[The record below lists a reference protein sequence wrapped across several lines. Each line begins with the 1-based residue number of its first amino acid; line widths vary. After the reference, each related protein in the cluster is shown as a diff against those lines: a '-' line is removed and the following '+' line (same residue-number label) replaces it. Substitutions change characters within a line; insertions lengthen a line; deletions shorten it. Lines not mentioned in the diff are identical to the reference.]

1 MPETDWRDAQYDMLH
16 LPVIETVRYHYE
28 FNGNRAATILSDGE
42 VQNYFYNLHDQLVK
56 LEIFKKD
63 GTKEASAYRYDALG
77 RRISKARLKANAN
90 EVSDRHSADRTC
102 LNTPNSN
109 DILDSEIACI
119 YTDADSYEPLAQIR
133 NCTDTEDSN
142 KQ

>member
-1 MPETDWRDAQYDMLH
+1 M
-16 LPVIETVRYHYE
+16 
-28 FNGNRAATILSDGE
+28 
-42 VQNYFYNLHDQLVK
+42 
-56 LEIFKKD
+56 
-63 GTKEASAYRYDALG
+63 G

-119 YTDADSYEPLAQIR
+119 YTDADSYERLAQIR

-142 KQ
+142 KQQTDYFHCDQIGIPREMTDKDGNLLWFGNYTG